1 MKRLKV
7 FLSILI
13 IVILGCVSIFFI
25 YMEILNKKANDSYYF
40 HKHKAREFLK
50 EGLFYDALVSSD
62 KAILW
67 EL

>member
-1 MKRLKV
+1 MKSFKF
-7 FLSILI
+7 FLYFLAIGG
-13 IVILGCVSIFFI
+13 LGCVSIFFI
-25 YMEILNKKANDSYYF
+25 YREILNKKANDSYYF